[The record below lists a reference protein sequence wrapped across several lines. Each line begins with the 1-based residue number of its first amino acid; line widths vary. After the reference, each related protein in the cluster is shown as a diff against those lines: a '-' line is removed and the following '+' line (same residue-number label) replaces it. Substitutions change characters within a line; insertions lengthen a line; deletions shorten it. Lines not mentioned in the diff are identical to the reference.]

1 MKVAVFFTWNYA
13 LTTWSESGTL
23 SRELKFFQKI
33 ENENDVS
40 FSFFTYGN
48 TQDSKLAVEYKLQ
61 EVHPIYSFAK
71 YYKSKILRILS
82 SIYLPIRIKE
92 KIENVDLLFQNQLLG
107 CWIPILIKKIYKK
120 PLIIRTGYDMLDFAK
135 QDKKSYFVIFLY
147 KILTNFAVKNCNYFT
162 VTSKNDFNRFV
173 STYPKYKEKFLL
185 RPNWVEVN
193 ELTEFTERHSNR
205 VLAVGRLVSQK
216 NFSYLISEFEN
227 VKKDW
232 VLDIVGTGPE
242 VEKLSGQAKKQNVT
256 VNLIG
261 SLNNEEL
268 LKLYQKYKYFIS
280 TSLFEGNPK
289 SLLEAMG
296 SGCIV
301 IGSNINNHSEI
312 ISDNTNG
319 YLFEI
324 KKSYLQSKFELV
336 LENYSNL
343 PLISKNAHMFIKNEH
358 SLNSSAGTFFQDF
371 YKTLSK

>member
-1 MKVAVFFTWNYA
+1 LKVAVFFTWNYA

-48 TQDSKLAVEYKLQ
+48 TQDSKLAVAYKLQ

-227 VKKDW
+227 VKKDL
-232 VLDIVGTGPE
+232 VLDIVGTGPD
-242 VEKLSGQAKKQNVT
+242 VEKLIDQAKKQSVT

-324 KKSYLQSKFELV
+324 KKSYLQRKFELV
-336 LENYSNL
+336 LENYANL

-358 SLNSSAGTFFQDF
+358 SLNSSTETFYQDF

>member
-23 SRELKFFQKI
+23 SRELKFFEKI

-48 TQDSKLAVEYKLQ
+48 TQDSKLAFEYKLQ
-61 EVHPIYSFAK
+61 EVHPIYSSAK

-82 SIYLPIRIKE
+82 SIYLPFKIKE

-120 PLIIRTGYDMLDFAK
+120 PLVIRTGYDMLDFAK
-135 QDKKSYFVIFLY
+135 QDKKSYLIIFLY

-173 STYPKYKEKFLL
+173 SNYPKYKEKFLL

-193 ELTEFTERHSNR
+193 DLTEFTERHSNR

-232 VLDIVGTGPE
+232 ILDIVGTGPD
-242 VEKLSGQAKKQNVT
+242 VEKLSGQAKKQNVSI
-256 VNLIG
+256 NLIG
-261 SLNNEEL
+261 NLNNEEL

-324 KKSYLQSKFELV
+324 KKSYLQRKFELV

-358 SLNSSAGTFFQDF
+358 SLNSSAEIFYQDF

>member
-33 ENENDVS
+33 ENDKDVS

-48 TQDSKLAVEYKLQ
+48 TQDSKLAFEYKLQ
-61 EVHPIYSFAK
+61 EVHPIYSSAK

-82 SIYLPIRIKE
+82 SIYLPFKIKE

-135 QDKKSYFVIFLY
+135 QDKKSYLIIFLY

-173 STYPKYKEKFLL
+173 SNYPKYKEKFLL

-193 ELTEFTERHSNR
+193 DFTEFTERHSNR

-216 NFSYLISEFEN
+216 NFTYLISEFEN

-232 VLDIVGTGPE
+232 VLDIVGTGPD
-242 VEKLSGQAKKQNVT
+242 VEKLSGQAKKQNVSI
-256 VNLIG
+256 NLIG
-261 SLNNEEL
+261 NLNNEEL

-324 KKSYLQSKFELV
+324 KKSYLQRKFELV
-336 LENYSNL
+336 LENYANL

-358 SLNSSAGTFFQDF
+358 SLNSSAETFYQDF

>member
-33 ENENDVS
+33 ENDKDVS

-48 TQDSKLAVEYKLQ
+48 TQDSKLAFEYKLQ
-61 EVHPIYSFAK
+61 EVHPIYSSAK

-82 SIYLPIRIKE
+82 SIYLPFKIKE

-135 QDKKSYFVIFLY
+135 QDKKSYLIIFLY

-173 STYPKYKEKFLL
+173 STYPKYKKKFLL

-193 ELTEFTERHSNR
+193 DLTEFTERHSNR

-232 VLDIVGTGPE
+232 VLDIVGTGPD
-242 VEKLSGQAKKQNVT
+242 VEKLSGQAKKQNVSI
-256 VNLIG
+256 NLIG
-261 SLNNEEL
+261 NLNNEEL

-324 KKSYLQSKFELV
+324 KKSYLQRKFELV
-336 LENYSNL
+336 LENYANL

-358 SLNSSAGTFFQDF
+358 SLNSSAETFYQDF

>member
-1 MKVAVFFTWNYA
+1 LKVAVFFTWNYA

>member
-48 TQDSKLAVEYKLQ
+48 TQDSKLAVAYKLQ

-162 VTSKNDFNRFV
+162 VTSKNDFDRFV

-227 VKKDW
+227 VKKDL
-232 VLDIVGTGPE
+232 VLDIVGTGPD
-242 VEKLSGQAKKQNVT
+242 VEKLIDQAKKQSVT

-312 ISDNTNG
+312 ISGNING

-324 KKSYLQSKFELV
+324 KKGCLQRKFELV

-343 PLISKNAHMFIKNEH
+343 PLISKNAYMLIKNEH
-358 SLNSSAGTFFQDF
+358 SLNSSAETFYQDF

>member
-48 TQDSKLAVEYKLQ
+48 NQDSELAFEYKLQ
-61 EVHPIYSFAK
+61 EVHPIYSSTK
-71 YYKSKILRILS
+71 YYKSRILRILS
-82 SIYLPIRIKE
+82 SIYLPVKFKG

-120 PLIIRTGYDMLDFAK
+120 PLVIRTGYDMLDFAK
-135 QDKKSYFVIFLY
+135 QDKKSYFIIFLY

-173 STYPKYKEKFLL
+173 SNYPKYKEKFLL

-193 ELTEFTERHSNR
+193 DFTEFTERHSNR

-216 NFSYLISEFEN
+216 NFGYLISEFEN

-232 VLDIVGTGPE
+232 VLDIVGTGPD
-242 VEKLSGQAKKQNVT
+242 VEKLSGQAKKQNVSI
-256 VNLIG
+256 NLIG
-261 SLNNEEL
+261 NLNNEEL

-324 KKSYLQSKFELV
+324 KKSYLQRKFELV

-343 PLISKNAHMFIKNEH
+343 PLISKKAHMYIKNEH
-358 SLNSSAGTFFQDF
+358 SLNRSAETFYQDF

>member
-1 MKVAVFFTWNYA
+1 MKVAVFFTWDYA
-13 LTTWSESGTL
+13 LTTWSQSGTL

-33 ENENDVS
+33 KNEKDVS

-48 TQDSKLAVEYKLQ
+48 SQDSNLALDYKLL
-61 EVHPIYSFAK
+61 EVHPIYSSAK
-71 YYKSKILRILS
+71 YYKNKILRILS
-82 SIYLPIRIKE
+82 SICIPFKIKD
-92 KIENVDLLFQNQLLG
+92 KIENVDLIFQNQLLG

-120 PLIIRTGYDMLDFAK
+120 PLIIRTGYDMLAFAK
-135 QDKKSYFVIFLY
+135 EDKKSYLIIFLY

-162 VTSKNDFNRFV
+162 VTSNNDFNRFV

-193 ELTEFTERHSNR
+193 EFTEFTERYNNR

-227 VKKDW
+227 VNKDF
-232 VLDIVGTGPE
+232 VLDIVGTGPD
-242 VEKLSGQAKKQNVT
+242 VEKLAGQAKKHNVNI
-256 VNLIG
+256 NLIG

-268 LKLYQKYKYFIS
+268 IKLYQKYKYFIS

-289 SLLEAMG
+289 TLLEAMG

-301 IGSNINNHSEI
+301 IGSDIVNHSEI
-312 ISDNTNG
+312 ISDNING
-319 YLFEI
+319 YLFKI
-324 KKSYLQSKFELV
+324 KKSYLQKKFELI
-336 LENYSNL
+336 LGNYSNL
-343 PLISKNAHMFIKNEH
+343 PLISKNAYMFIKNNY
-358 SLNSSAGTFFQDF
+358 SLNSSVETFYQDF

>member
-48 TQDSKLAVEYKLQ
+48 NQDSKLAFEYKLQ
-61 EVHPIYSFAK
+61 EVHPIYSSAK
-71 YYKSKILRILS
+71 YYKNKILRILS
-82 SIYLPIRIKE
+82 SFYLPVKFKE

-120 PLIIRTGYDMLDFAK
+120 PLVIRTGYDMLDFAK

-173 STYPKYKEKFLL
+173 SNYPKYKEKFLL

-193 ELTEFTERHSNR
+193 DLTEFTERHSNR

-232 VLDIVGTGPE
+232 VLDIVGTGPD
-242 VEKLSGQAKKQNVT
+242 VEKLSGQAKKQNVSI
-256 VNLIG
+256 NLIG
-261 SLNNEEL
+261 NLKNEEL

-312 ISDNTNG
+312 ISNNTNG

-324 KKSYLQSKFELV
+324 KKSYLQRKFELV

-343 PLISKNAHMFIKNEH
+343 PLISKNAHMYIKNEH
-358 SLNSSAGTFFQDF
+358 SLNNSAETFYQDF

>member
-227 VKKDW
+227 VKKDL
-232 VLDIVGTGPE
+232 VLDIVGTGPD
-242 VEKLSGQAKKQNVT
+242 VEKLIDQAKKQSVT

>member
-1 MKVAVFFTWNYA
+1 LKVAVFFTWNYA

-33 ENENDVS
+33 ENDKDVS

-48 TQDSKLAVEYKLQ
+48 TQDSKLAFEYKLQ
-61 EVHPIYSFAK
+61 EVHPIYSSAK

-82 SIYLPIRIKE
+82 SIYLPFKIKE

-120 PLIIRTGYDMLDFAK
+120 PLVIRTGYDMLDFAK
-135 QDKKSYFVIFLY
+135 QDKKSYLIIFLY

-173 STYPKYKEKFLL
+173 STYPKYKKKFLL

-193 ELTEFTERHSNR
+193 DLTEFTERHSNR

-216 NFSYLISEFEN
+216 NFTYLISEFEN

-232 VLDIVGTGPE
+232 VLDIVGTGPD
-242 VEKLSGQAKKQNVT
+242 VEKLSGQAKKQNVSI
-256 VNLIG
+256 NLIG
-261 SLNNEEL
+261 NLNNEEL

-301 IGSNINNHSEI
+301 IGSNINNHTEI

-324 KKSYLQSKFELV
+324 KKSYLQRKFELV

-358 SLNSSAGTFFQDF
+358 SLNSSAETFYQDF

>member
-1 MKVAVFFTWNYA
+1 MKVAVFFTWDYS

-23 SRELKFFQKI
+23 TRELKFFQKI
-33 ENENDVS
+33 ENDNDVS
-40 FSFFTYGN
+40 FSFFTYGT
-48 TQDSKLAVEYKLQ
+48 TQDSKLAFENRLK

-71 YYKSKILRILS
+71 YYKSKILRIFS
-82 SIYLPIRIKE
+82 SIYLPFKIKN

-107 CWIPILIKKIYKK
+107 CWVPILIKIIYKK

-135 QDKKSYFVIFLY
+135 QDKKNYLIIFLY

-162 VTSKNDFNRFV
+162 VTSKNDLDRSV
-173 STYPKYKEKFLL
+173 SMDPRYKEKFLF

-193 ELTEFTERHSNR
+193 ELTEFTKRYNNR
-205 VLAVGRLVSQK
+205 VLAVGRLVGQK

-227 VKKDW
+227 VKKDL
-232 VLDIVGTGPE
+232 VLDLVGTGPD
-242 VEKLSGQAKKQNVT
+242 VEKLTDQAKKQNVAI
-256 VNLIG
+256 NLVG
-261 SLNNEEL
+261 SLSNEEL

-312 ISDNTNG
+312 ISDNKNG

-324 KKSYLQSKFELV
+324 RSSYLQRKFELV
-336 LENYSNL
+336 FENYSNL
-343 PLISKNAHMFIKNEH
+343 PQISKNAYMFIKNEY
-358 SLNSSAGTFFQDF
+358 SLNSSAETFYQDF

>member
-48 TQDSKLAVEYKLQ
+48 TQDSKLAVAYKLQ

-82 SIYLPIRIKE
+82 SIYLPIIIKE

-343 PLISKNAHMFIKNEH
+343 QLISKNAHMFIKNEH

>member
-1 MKVAVFFTWNYA
+1 LKVAVFFTWSYA

-33 ENENDVS
+33 EKESDVS

-48 TQDSKLAVEYKLQ
+48 TQDSKLAFEYNLQ
-61 EVHPIYSFAK
+61 EVHPIYSSSK

-82 SIYLPIRIKE
+82 SIYLPFKIKE
-92 KIENVDLLFQNQLLG
+92 KIKNVDLLFQNQLLG

-135 QDKKSYFVIFLY
+135 QDKKSYLIIFLY

-162 VTSKNDFNRFV
+162 VTSKNDFDRFV

-193 ELTEFTERHSNR
+193 ELTEFTERHNNR

-227 VKKDW
+227 MKTNW
-232 VLDIVGTGPE
+232 VLDIVGTGPD

-256 VNLIG
+256 INLIG

-268 LKLYQKYKYFIS
+268 LQLYQKYKYFIS

-312 ISDNTNG
+312 ISDNING

-324 KKSYLQSKFELV
+324 KKSYLQRKFELV
-336 LENYSNL
+336 LENYANL
-343 PLISKNAHMFIKNEH
+343 PLISKNAHIFIKNEH
-358 SLNSSAGTFFQDF
+358 SLNTSAETFYQDF

>member
-33 ENENDVS
+33 KNENDVS

-48 TQDSKLAVEYKLQ
+48 TQDSKLAFEYKLQ
-61 EVHPIYSFAK
+61 EVHPIYSSAK

-82 SIYLPIRIKE
+82 SIYLPFKIKE

-120 PLIIRTGYDMLDFAK
+120 PLVIRTGYDMLDFAK
-135 QDKKSYFVIFLY
+135 QDKKSYLKIFLY

-173 STYPKYKEKFLL
+173 SIYPKYKEKFLL

-193 ELTEFTERHSNR
+193 DLTEFTERHSNR

-232 VLDIVGTGPE
+232 VIDIVGTGPD
-242 VEKLSGQAKKQNVT
+242 VEKLSGQANKQNVSI
-256 VNLIG
+256 NLIG
-261 SLNNEEL
+261 NLNNEEL

-280 TSLFEGNPK
+280 TSFFEGNPK

-301 IGSNINNHSEI
+301 IGSNIDNHSEI

-324 KKSYLQSKFELV
+324 KKSYLQRKFELV

-343 PLISKNAHMFIKNEH
+343 PLISKNAHMFIKNEY
-358 SLNSSAGTFFQDF
+358 SLDSSAETFYQDF

>member
-1 MKVAVFFTWNYA
+1 MKVAVFFTWSYA

-33 ENENDVS
+33 EKESDVS

-48 TQDSKLAVEYKLQ
+48 TQDSKLAFEYNLQ
-61 EVHPIYSFAK
+61 EVHPIYSSSK

-82 SIYLPIRIKE
+82 SIYLPFKIKE
-92 KIENVDLLFQNQLLG
+92 KIKNVDLLFQNQLLG

-135 QDKKSYFVIFLY
+135 QDKKSYLIIFLY

-162 VTSKNDFNRFV
+162 VTSKNDFDRFV

-193 ELTEFTERHSNR
+193 ELTEFTERHNNR

-227 VKKDW
+227 MKTNW
-232 VLDIVGTGPE
+232 VLDIVGTGPD

-256 VNLIG
+256 INLIG

-268 LKLYQKYKYFIS
+268 LQLYQKYKYFIS

-312 ISDNTNG
+312 ISDNING

-324 KKSYLQSKFELV
+324 KKSYLQRKFELV
-336 LENYSNL
+336 LENYANL
-343 PLISKNAHMFIKNEH
+343 PLISKNAHIFIKNEH
-358 SLNSSAGTFFQDF
+358 SLNTSTETFYQDF

>member
-33 ENENDVS
+33 ENDKDVS

-48 TQDSKLAVEYKLQ
+48 TQDSKLAFEYKLQ
-61 EVHPIYSFAK
+61 EVHPIYSSAK

-82 SIYLPIRIKE
+82 SIYLPFKIKE

-120 PLIIRTGYDMLDFAK
+120 PLVIRTGYDMLDFAK
-135 QDKKSYFVIFLY
+135 QDKKSYLIIFLY

-173 STYPKYKEKFLL
+173 STYPKYKKKFLL

-193 ELTEFTERHSNR
+193 DLTEFTERHSNR

-216 NFSYLISEFEN
+216 NFTYLISEFEN

-232 VLDIVGTGPE
+232 VLDIVGTGPD
-242 VEKLSGQAKKQNVT
+242 VEKLSGQAKKQNVSI
-256 VNLIG
+256 NLIG
-261 SLNNEEL
+261 NLNNEEL

-301 IGSNINNHSEI
+301 IGSNINNHTEI

-324 KKSYLQSKFELV
+324 KKSYLQRKFELV

-343 PLISKNAHMFIKNEH
+343 PLISKKAHMYIKNEH
-358 SLNSSAGTFFQDF
+358 SLNSSAETFYQDF

>member
-23 SRELKFFQKI
+23 SRELKFFEKI

-48 TQDSKLAVEYKLQ
+48 TQDSKLAFEYKLQ
-61 EVHPIYSFAK
+61 EVHPIYSSAK

-82 SIYLPIRIKE
+82 SIYLPFKIKE

-120 PLIIRTGYDMLDFAK
+120 PLVIRTGYDMLDFAK
-135 QDKKSYFVIFLY
+135 QDKKSYLIIFLY

-173 STYPKYKEKFLL
+173 SNYPKYKEKFLL

-193 ELTEFTERHSNR
+193 DLTEFTERHSNR

-232 VLDIVGTGPE
+232 ILDIVGTGPD
-242 VEKLSGQAKKQNVT
+242 VEKLSGQANKQNVSI
-256 VNLIG
+256 NLIG
-261 SLNNEEL
+261 NLNNEEL

-324 KKSYLQSKFELV
+324 KKSYLQRKFELV

-358 SLNSSAGTFFQDF
+358 SLNSSAEIFYQDF

>member
-23 SRELKFFQKI
+23 SRELKFFEKI

-48 TQDSKLAVEYKLQ
+48 TQDSKLAFEYKLQ
-61 EVHPIYSFAK
+61 EVHPIYSSAK

-82 SIYLPIRIKE
+82 SIYLPFKIKE

-135 QDKKSYFVIFLY
+135 QDKKSYLIIFLY

-173 STYPKYKEKFLL
+173 SNYPKYKEKFLL

-193 ELTEFTERHSNR
+193 DLTEFTERHSNR

-232 VLDIVGTGPE
+232 ILDIVGTGPD
-242 VEKLSGQAKKQNVT
+242 VEKLSGQANKQNVSI
-256 VNLIG
+256 NLIG
-261 SLNNEEL
+261 NLNNEEL

-301 IGSNINNHSEI
+301 IGSNINNHTEI

-324 KKSYLQSKFELV
+324 KKSYLQRKFELV

-358 SLNSSAGTFFQDF
+358 SLNSSAEIFYQDF

>member
-1 MKVAVFFTWNYA
+1 LKVAVFFTWNYA

-23 SRELKFFQKI
+23 SRELKFFEKI

-48 TQDSKLAVEYKLQ
+48 TQDSKLAFEYKLQ
-61 EVHPIYSFAK
+61 EVHPIYSSAK

-82 SIYLPIRIKE
+82 SIYLPFKIKE

-120 PLIIRTGYDMLDFAK
+120 PLVIRTGYDMLDFAK
-135 QDKKSYFVIFLY
+135 QDKKSYLIIFLY

-173 STYPKYKEKFLL
+173 SNYPKYKEKFLL

-193 ELTEFTERHSNR
+193 DLTEFTERHSNR

-232 VLDIVGTGPE
+232 ILDIVGTGPD
-242 VEKLSGQAKKQNVT
+242 VEKLSGQANKQNVSI
-256 VNLIG
+256 NLIG
-261 SLNNEEL
+261 NLNNEEL

-301 IGSNINNHSEI
+301 IGSNIDNHSEI

-324 KKSYLQSKFELV
+324 KKSYLQRKFELV

-358 SLNSSAGTFFQDF
+358 SLNSSAEIFYQDF

>member
-48 TQDSKLAVEYKLQ
+48 TQDSKLAVAYKLQ

-82 SIYLPIRIKE
+82 SVYLPIIIKK

-227 VKKDW
+227 VKKDL
-232 VLDIVGTGPE
+232 VLDIVGTGPD
-242 VEKLSGQAKKQNVT
+242 VEKLIDQAKKQSVT

>member
-82 SIYLPIRIKE
+82 SIYLPIIIKE

-343 PLISKNAHMFIKNEH
+343 QLISKNAHMFIKNEH

>member
-1 MKVAVFFTWNYA
+1 LKVAVFFTWNYA

-23 SRELKFFQKI
+23 SRELKFFEKI

-48 TQDSKLAVEYKLQ
+48 TQDSKLAFEYKLQ
-61 EVHPIYSFAK
+61 EVHPIYSSAK

-82 SIYLPIRIKE
+82 SIYLPFKIKE

-135 QDKKSYFVIFLY
+135 QDKKSYLIIFLY

-173 STYPKYKEKFLL
+173 SNYPKYKEKFLL

-193 ELTEFTERHSNR
+193 DLTEFTERHSNR

-227 VKKDW
+227 MKTNW
-232 VLDIVGTGPE
+232 VLDIVGTGPD
-242 VEKLSGQAKKQNVT
+242 VEKLSGQAKKQNVNI
-256 VNLIG
+256 NLIG
-261 SLNNEEL
+261 SMNNEEL
-268 LKLYQKYKYFIS
+268 LQLYQKYKYFIS

-312 ISDNTNG
+312 ISDNING

-324 KKSYLQSKFELV
+324 KKSYLQRKFELV
-336 LENYSNL
+336 LEDYANL

-358 SLNSSAGTFFQDF
+358 SLNSSTETFYQDF

>member
-23 SRELKFFQKI
+23 SRELKFFEKI

-48 TQDSKLAVEYKLQ
+48 TQDSKLAFEYKLQ
-61 EVHPIYSFAK
+61 EVHPIYSSTK

-82 SIYLPIRIKE
+82 SIYLPVKFKE

-120 PLIIRTGYDMLDFAK
+120 PLVIRTGYDMLDFAK
-135 QDKKSYFVIFLY
+135 QDKKSYFIIFLY

-162 VTSKNDFNRFV
+162 VTSKNDFDRFV

-193 ELTEFTERHSNR
+193 ELSEFTERHNNR

-227 VKKDW
+227 FKKDL
-232 VLDIVGTGPE
+232 VIDIVGTGPDID
-242 VEKLSGQAKKQNVT
+242 KLTNQAKKQNVNI
-256 VNLIG
+256 NLIG

-268 LKLYQKYKYFIS
+268 LKLYQEYKYYIS

-301 IGSNINNHSEI
+301 LGSNISNHSEI
-312 ISDNTNG
+312 ISDNKNG

-324 KKSYLQSKFELV
+324 KNSCLKRKFKAVLQDRA
-336 LENYSNL
+336 NL
-343 PLISKNAHMFIKNEH
+343 PFISTDAYIFVRDEY
-358 SLNSSAGTFFQDF
+358 SLNNSAKSFYLDF
-371 YKTLSK
+371 EKTLSR

>member
-33 ENENDVS
+33 ENENGVS

-48 TQDSKLAVEYKLQ
+48 TRDSKLAFEYKLQ
-61 EVHPIYSFAK
+61 EVHPIYRSAK
-71 YYKSKILRILS
+71 YYKSKMLRILS
-82 SIYLPIRIKE
+82 SIYLPFKMKD
-92 KIENVDLLFQNQLLG
+92 KIDNVDLLFQNQLLG
-107 CWIPILIKKIYKK
+107 CWVPILIKKIYKK

-135 QDKKSYFVIFLY
+135 QDKKSYLIIFLY
-147 KILTNFAVKNCNYFT
+147 RVLTNFAVKNCDYFT
-162 VTSKNDFNRFV
+162 VTSKTDFNRFV

-185 RPNWVEVN
+185 RPNWVEVS
-193 ELTEFTERHSNR
+193 ELTEFTERHNNR

-227 VKKDW
+227 VKKDL
-232 VLDIVGTGPE
+232 VLDIVGTGPD
-242 VEKLSGQAKKQNVT
+242 VKKLTDQAKKQNVNI
-256 VNLIG
+256 NLIG
-261 SLNNEEL
+261 NLNNKEL
-268 LKLYQKYKYFIS
+268 LKLYQKYKYFVS

-301 IGSNINNHSEI
+301 IGSNIDNHSEI
-312 ISDNTNG
+312 ISDNING

-324 KKSYLQSKFELV
+324 KSSNLQRKFELV

-343 PLISKNAHMFIKNEH
+343 LLISKNAHMFIKKEY
-358 SLNSSAGTFFQDF
+358 SLNSSAETFYQDF

>member
-48 TQDSKLAVEYKLQ
+48 TQDSKLAVAYKLQ

-193 ELTEFTERHSNR
+193 ELKEFTERHSNR

-227 VKKDW
+227 VKKDL
-232 VLDIVGTGPE
+232 VLDIVGTGPD
-242 VEKLSGQAKKQNVT
+242 VEKLIDQAKKQSVT

-312 ISDNTNG
+312 ISGNING

-324 KKSYLQSKFELV
+324 KKGCLQRKFELV

-343 PLISKNAHMFIKNEH
+343 PLISKNAYMLIKNEH
-358 SLNSSAGTFFQDF
+358 SLNSSAETFYQDF